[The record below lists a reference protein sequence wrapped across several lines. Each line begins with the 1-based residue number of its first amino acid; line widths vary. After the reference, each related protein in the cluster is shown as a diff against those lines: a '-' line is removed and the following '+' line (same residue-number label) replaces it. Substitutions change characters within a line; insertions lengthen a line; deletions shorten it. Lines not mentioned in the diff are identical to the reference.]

1 MALLRVHPS
10 SHRDPLF
17 CLRPQG
23 FFLLVA
29 PASSHHAPAS
39 SHHALACS
47 QHAPAS
53 SHHGP
58 CLFPPWLAMTPC
70 SLSSHYRWLWGQPT
84 FKVVVKHLHYL
95 PDSSQTPWHLPKGG
109 GLLLLEDELRPRYC
123 AFQAGHRY
131 LAGKEDSGNLRPE
144 APENLQCGLCCL
156 LVAEAAIPEEK
167 ECLGP

>member
-58 CLFPPWLAMTPC
+58 CLFLMACHGPLAHSPLTIGGFGV
-70 SLSSHYRWLWGQPT
+70 SQHSRWLSNIFT
-84 FKVVVKHLHYL
+84 IFLTAL
-95 PDSSQTPWHLPKGG
+95 RTPWHLPKGG

-131 LAGKEDSGNLRPE
+131 LAGKEDSGKPKARSPRE
-144 APENLQCGLCCL
+144 PAVWAL
-156 LVAEAAIPEEK
+156 LPVAAEAAIPEEK